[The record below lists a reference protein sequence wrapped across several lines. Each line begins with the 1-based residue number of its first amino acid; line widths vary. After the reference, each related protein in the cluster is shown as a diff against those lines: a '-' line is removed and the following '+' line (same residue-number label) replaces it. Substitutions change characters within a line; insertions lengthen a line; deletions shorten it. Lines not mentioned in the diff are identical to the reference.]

1 MFQSSRT
8 RAGPGGSIDAW
19 SFQNV
24 APVWFRWS
32 CASVFALTADIIA
45 RARPLFL
52 FWGISEAFE
61 LVRKGLIEIEIEVS
75 EARARHGREDW
86 HLRVHGS

>member
-1 MFQSSRT
+1 M
-8 RAGPGGSIDAW
+8 
-19 SFQNV
+19 
-24 APVWFRWS
+24 
-32 CASVFALTADIIA
+32 FALTADIIA

-75 EARARHGREDW
+75 EARARHGREGLASAGPW
-86 HLRVHGS
+86 ELEKLPTLEPRN